1 LLDYAIVNSADVA
14 ASLSGN
20 MKFRVIV
27 LGIAGTMLS
36 VVSLVS
42 VWRRLRLHAVRL
54 SRRPARRGSRESE
67 KSLATVSDL

>member
-27 LGIAGTMLS
+27 LSIA
-36 VVSLVS
+36 
-42 VWRRLRLHAVRL
+42 
-54 SRRPARRGSRESE
+54 
-67 KSLATVSDL
+67 